1 MSAVTEKGHRLS
13 AGTLRDMLATYKKNE
28 DLILLGAY
36 KSGAD
41 KRVDSAIAKIDE
53 INGFLKQATDDK
65 SDFANAVE
73 HLKEMFPSSV
83 N

>member
-1 MSAVTEKGHRLS
+1 MSAVTDKNHRES
-13 AGTLRDMLATYKKNE
+13 AGTLRDLLANYKKNE

-36 KSGAD
+36 NSGAD

-53 INGFLKQATDDK
+53 INSFLKQATDAK
-65 SDFANAVE
+65 SNLASSVE
-73 HLKEMFPSSV
+73 ALRKMFPNNV